1 MKKVYLLGLLVIA
14 LYQQVT
20 AQGNIPAAQ
29 NSVEAIVESILEN
42 LDEDTDASLII
53 EDLEAFAERP
63 LNMNTATAEE
73 LGKLHLLDDIQIG
86 KLLEYRNLYGQ
97 VYSIYEL
104 NAVDGL
110 HPDVLSKIE
119 PFIWFGPP
127 EEAKP
132 GFAQIMKYGRHELLV
147 RSMATVQKPK
157 GYTSR
162 NDGTVP
168 FEGNRTRLYSRYR
181 FISSEYISAGVTA
194 EKDPGEAF
202 FSGSNPHG
210 FDFYSGHISFRV
222 NKFIKNITLGD
233 FVVRSGQGLVIW
245 QGFSMG
251 KSLYSQNIA
260 KTNQSIRTYTSADE
274 NLFFRG
280 ASVTLTAGKTGINV
294 FFSSKKMDGNRACSD
309 TAGCYF
315 TSIQTSGYHR
325 TTGETDNKN
334 SIGDLNAGGIVTFRS
349 GNLKVGSTILYR
361 QFSMPYMSAP
371 QLYNLYNFKGR
382 ENLTAGAD
390 YLYGKGKYRF
400 FGEAAVSSSGGTAFL
415 QGATAFLHDQLQ
427 LSAVF
432 RSFDKD
438 YHALWAAPFS
448 EGNTAANEKGLYL
461 GAGILPAR
469 KISVSAYADMY
480 KSGWI
485 KYTTAAPSHGY
496 EIFAQADFNI
506 SRKLQFYF
514 RYKEEEKDKKF
525 RIGQKYENLPEQFKK
540 SRLHIHYQPR
550 EAVVLKTRIEYV
562 FYHGLKT
569 ENGFLLFQDV
579 QWLPARHP
587 VHLSARLAWFHTDSY
602 NSRIYAWEN
611 DLLYSFSIPAL
622 FGEGFRTYLYLKY
635 RIGKKTD
642 VWLKFSETL
651 FPGAGSVGTGYN
663 EIQGN
668 RKTEVKFQLRVKI

>member
-1 MKKVYLLGLLVIA
+1 MKKVYLLCSLVMVIY
-14 LYQQVT
+14 LPVT
-20 AQGNIPAAQ
+20 AQTKTPAAET
-29 NSVEAIVESILEN
+29 SLEAIVESILDN
-42 LDEDTDASLII
+42 LDEETDASLII

-63 LNMNTATAEE
+63 LNINTATAEE
-73 LGKLHLLDDIQIG
+73 LGRLHLLDDIQIG
-86 KLLEYRNLYGQ
+86 RLLEYRNQFGA

-119 PFIWFGPP
+119 PFICFGPS
-127 EEAKP
+127 EELKP
-132 GFAQIMKYGRHELLV
+132 GFLQIMKYGRHELLI
-147 RSMATVQKPK
+147 RSMTTVQKPK
-157 GYTSR
+157 GYIFR
-162 NDGTVP
+162 DDGTFP
-168 FEGNRTRLYSRYR
+168 FEGSRERLYSRYR
-181 FISSEYISAGVTA
+181 FISSEYVSAGLTA

-202 FSGSNPHG
+202 FSGSNSNG
-210 FDFYSGHISFRV
+210 FDFYSGHISFKV
-222 NKFIKNITLGD
+222 NKFLKNITLGD

-260 KTNQSIRTYTSADE
+260 KTNQGIRPYTSADE

-280 ASVTLTAGKTGINV
+280 ASATLTAGKMGINL
-294 FFSSKKMDGNRACSD
+294 FISSKNMDGNRSCSD

-325 TTGETDNKN
+325 TTGEIEDKK
-334 SIGDLNAGGIVTFRS
+334 SIADLNAGSVVTWRS
-349 GNLKVGSTILYR
+349 GNLKLGSTLLYR
-361 QFSMPYMSAP
+361 HFSLPYTPAP
-371 QLYNLYNFKGR
+371 QLYNLFNFRGT

-390 YLYGKGKYRF
+390 YLFSKGKYRF
-400 FGEAAVSSSGGTAFL
+400 FGEAAVSRSGGTAFL

-427 LSAVF
+427 VSALY

-438 YHALWAAPFS
+438 YHALWAVPFS
-448 EGNTAANEKGLYL
+448 EGSTAANEKGFYL
-461 GAGILPAR
+461 GARILPAR
-469 KISVSAYADMY
+469 KVSISAYADMY

-506 SRKLQFYF
+506 SRKLQFYI

-525 RIGQKYENLPEQFKK
+525 RVGQKYENLSEQFRK

-550 EAVVLKTRIEYV
+550 EAVILKLRLEHV

-569 ENGFLLFQDV
+569 EHGFLLFQDV
-579 QWLPARHP
+579 QWVPASLP

-622 FGEGFRTYLYLKY
+622 FGEGFRAYLYLKY

-642 VWLKFSETL
+642 VWFKFSETL
-651 FPGAGSVGTGYN
+651 YPGAGTVGTGYN
-663 EIQGN
+663 EIHGN